1 MSSAGPSPLH
11 VLVVD
16 DSALVRQAMTAILEG
31 VGDIRV
37 TVAADPLIAMR
48 KMADARPDVIL
59 LDLEMPRMDGLS
71 FLRRLMA
78 EDPIPVV
85 VCSSLAG
92 EGTQALEAMEEGA
105 VAVVAKPRLGIRE
118 FLQDSAILL
127 EESLRGAAAA
137 RLRRPPARPFVPAAA
152 PRPALPLRP
161 PGPRPSPQVASSQV
175 VALAASTGGTE
186 ALRVVLEAMPLDA
199 PGIAIVQHMPEV
211 FTRAFAERLNA
222 TCAIEVKE
230 AAAGDRIAVGR
241 ALIAPGNR
249 HMSVVRDGTGYAVDV
264 ADGPLVS
271 RHRPSADVLFR
282 SVAATAGRNALG
294 VVLTGMG
301 GDGAAG
307 LLEMKHAGAS
317 TLAQDEASCVVFGM
331 PKEAIARGGVDEVV
345 PLDKIAAAIL
355 RLAQYSP
362 RASPPRPTPSAE

>member
-1 MSSAGPSPLH
+1 
-11 VLVVD
+11 
-16 DSALVRQAMTAILEG
+16 
-31 VGDIRV
+31 
-37 TVAADPLIAMR
+37 
-48 KMADARPDVIL
+48 
-59 LDLEMPRMDGLS
+59 
-71 FLRRLMA
+71 
-78 EDPIPVV
+78 
-85 VCSSLAG
+85 
-92 EGTQALEAMEEGA
+92 MEEGA

-118 FLQDSAILL
+118 FLRDSAILL

-137 RLRRPPARPFVPAAA
+137 RLRRLPAQPVVQAAA
-152 PRPALPLRP
+152 PRPAPPLRP
-161 PGPRPSPQVASSQV
+161 PGARPSPHVGSSQV

-186 ALRVVLEAMPLDA
+186 ALRVVLEAMPLDG
-199 PGIAIVQHMPEV
+199 PGIVIVQHMPEV
-211 FTRAFAERLNA
+211 FTHAFAERLNA

-264 ADGPLVS
+264 TDGPLVS

-301 GDGAAG
+301 GDGATG
-307 LLEMKHAGAS
+307 LLEMKRTGAL
-317 TLAQDEASCVVFGM
+317 TIAQDEASSVVFGM

-345 PLDKIAAAIL
+345 SLDKIAAAIL
-355 RLAQYSP
+355 RLSQYGTRTP
-362 RASPPRPTPSAE
+362 TVRPAAAEAKTAE